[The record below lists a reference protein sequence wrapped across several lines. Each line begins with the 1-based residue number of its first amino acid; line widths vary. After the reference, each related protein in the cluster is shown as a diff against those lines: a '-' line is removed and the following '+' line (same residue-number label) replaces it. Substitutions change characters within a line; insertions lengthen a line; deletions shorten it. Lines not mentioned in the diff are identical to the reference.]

1 MMILHAFLPRR
12 AGLAAGAAVLVLLL
26 GGCLDSGGSDDAD
39 DVAAEVPIEVPIV
52 TPPSAPVTSP
62 GDACDCAVP
71 ATDKQRSCAP

>member
-12 AGLAAGAAVLVLLL
+12 ACLATGAAALALLL
-26 GGCLDSGGSDDAD
+26 GGCFDSGSDDAD
-39 DVAAEVPIEVPIV
+39 DVATEVPVEVPIV